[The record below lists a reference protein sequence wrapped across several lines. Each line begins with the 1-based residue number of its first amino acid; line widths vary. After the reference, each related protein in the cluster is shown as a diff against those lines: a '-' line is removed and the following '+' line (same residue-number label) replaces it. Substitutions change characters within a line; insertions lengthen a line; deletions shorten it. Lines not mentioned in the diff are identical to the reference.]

1 MPLGKA
7 PLGKTLIPTWQS
19 TEVSFNNNLRE
30 LPVKILGE
38 SILSDSE
45 PEKTE
50 LFNPEQNNFQVPF

>member
-1 MPLGKA
+1 MIKYGIFL
-7 PLGKTLIPTWQS
+7 
-19 TEVSFNNNLRE
+19 NNNLRE

-50 LFNPEQNNFQVPF
+50 LFNPEKNNYQVPF